1 MGSKKKRDMFNAI
14 KEEGREMRREGSK
27 TDKEKGMRENQIGGG
42 RVKQGRM
49 RRRENGTAG
58 KVTREGEI
66 K

>member
-1 MGSKKKRDMFNAI
+1 
-14 KEEGREMRREGSK
+14 
-27 TDKEKGMRENQIGGG
+27 MRENQIGGG
-42 RVKQGRM
+42 RVKQGRV